1 MKIMKHED
9 LVEVIKEYKD
19 WLRESKHLMSRY
31 RQIRGLDSSQRE
43 RYGIKYHMLNMC
55 ENKLNSLL
63 EEFECDI

>member
-1 MKIMKHED
+1 MKIMKRED

-43 RYGIKYHMLNMC
+43 RYSTKYHMLNMC
-55 ENKLNSLL
+55 ESKLDSLL
-63 EEFECDI
+63 KEFECDV